1 MFPKNVVKRIMKKGD
16 VQKSTDKAKTSL
28 GDILWEITRMIT
40 ERSIAL
46 AKHAKRKTIKK
57 EDVMLAKSEI
67 WG

>member
-1 MFPKNVVKRIMKKGD
+1 MFPKNVVKRVMKRGD
-16 VQKSTDKAKTSL
+16 INKSTEKAKNAL
-28 GDILWEITRMIT
+28 GDILWEVTRMIT

>member
-1 MFPKNVVKRIMKKGD
+1 MFPKSSLKRILKKAD
-16 VQKSTDKAKTSL
+16 VNKSTEKAKEVL
-28 GDILWEITRMIT
+28 GDILWEICRMIT

-57 EDVMLAKSEI
+57 EDIMLAKSEI